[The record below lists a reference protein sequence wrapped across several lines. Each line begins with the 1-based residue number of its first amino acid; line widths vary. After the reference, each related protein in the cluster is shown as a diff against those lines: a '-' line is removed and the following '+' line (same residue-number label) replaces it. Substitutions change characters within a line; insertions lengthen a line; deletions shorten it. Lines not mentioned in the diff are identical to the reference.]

1 MFNRSEQ
8 KMQTTEQKKLEIMNR
23 VRIHAGIVGLV
34 FKNGNYARVITAGKH
49 WIRFNEQVIK
59 YNMTQ
64 AFQAPKA
71 LEILLKDQVL
81 AEMLTVI
88 EVKDNETVLVY
99 ENNNF
104 KHLLTAGRYAFWN
117 HLIDYKFITVD
128 LSKIEI
134 TENIH
139 KALFSNTQLRQ
150 YIRVFEVAAFERAIM
165 IVDDVFVKTLEHGT
179 YHFWKNEQT
188 IKIVK
193 ADMRQLQLEIAGQ
206 ELLTKDKATVRINFY
221 AQYKVIDIETALMR
235 NKDYEKQL
243 YITLQLALRAFVG
256 GYTLDELLEQK
267 ETIAEAVL
275 NEVKTQVAKLGVQ
288 VLHAGMRDVILPGDM
303 KDIMNQV
310 LIAHKKAQANVV
322 TRREETA
329 STRSLLNTAKLM
341 EDNNMLFKLKEME
354 YVEKIAD
361 KIGEITVAGN
371 GNVIEQLKDIFSV
384 NK

>member
-1 MFNRSEQ
+1 MFNRSEI
-8 KMQTTEQKKLEIMNR
+8 KIISEQKKLEIMNR
-23 VRIHAGIVGLV
+23 VRIHAGMVGLV
-34 FKNGNYARVITAGKH
+34 FKNGNYTRVITEGKH
-49 WIRFNEQVIK
+49 WINFREQVVK
-59 YNMTQ
+59 YSLSLP
-64 AFQAPKA
+64 FDAPRA
-71 LEILLKDQVL
+71 LEILLKDQAL
-81 AEMLTVI
+81 AKLLTVI
-88 EVKDNETVLVY
+88 EVKDNEIVLVY
-99 ENNNF
+99 ENGNF
-104 KHLLTAGRYAFWN
+104 KAVLTAGRYTYWN
-117 HLIDYKFITVD
+117 SLIDYKFVTAD

-134 TENIH
+134 TEAIEKSIYN
-139 KALFSNTQLRQ
+139 KPELSR
-150 YIRVFEVAAFERAIM
+150 YIRVFEVAAYEKAMM
-165 IVDDVFVKTLEHGT
+165 IVNDKFVKTLEHGT
-179 YHFWKNEQT
+179 YHFWRNEQT
-188 IKIVK
+188 IKIAK

-221 AQYKVIDIETALMR
+221 AQYKVANIETALMH

-243 YITLQLALRAFVG
+243 YIILQLALRAFVG
-256 GYTLDELLEQK
+256 AYTLDELLEQK
-267 ETIAEAVL
+267 ETIAKAVL
-275 NEVKTQVAKLGVQ
+275 NDVKTQADKLGVN
-288 VLHAGMRDVILPGDM
+288 VLHTGIRDVILPGDM

>member
-1 MFNRSEQ
+1 M
-8 KMQTTEQKKLEIMNR
+8 KR
-23 VRIHAGIVGLV
+23 VRIHAGNVGLV
-34 FKNGNYARVITAGKH
+34 FKNGDYQRVITQGKH
-49 WIRFNEQVIK
+49 WLRFSERLST
-59 YNMTQ
+59 YALNMP
-64 AFQAPKA
+64 FHAPKA
-71 LEILLKDQVL
+71 LEVLLKDEAL
-81 AEMLTVI
+81 ATILTLV
-88 EVKDNETVLVY
+88 EVKDNEIVLVY

-104 KHLLTAGRYAFWN
+104 KNVLTAGRYTYWN
-117 HLIDYKFITVD
+117 TLIDYKFVTAD
-128 LSKIEI
+128 LSKISI
-134 TENIH
+134 TEAIKKNLYS
-139 KALFSNTQLRQ
+139 KAELAK
-150 YIRVFEVAAFERAIM
+150 YIRVFEVAAYEKAIM
-165 IVDDVFVKTLEHGT
+165 IVDDEFVKILEHGT
-179 YHFWKNEQT
+179 YHFWRNDQT
-188 IKIVK
+188 IKIAK

-221 AQYKVIDIETALMR
+221 AQYKVTDIETALMR

-243 YITLQLALRAFVG
+243 YITLQLALRAFIG
-256 GYTLDELLEQK
+256 AYTLDELLEQK

-275 NEVKTQVAKLGVQ
+275 KDVKGQASKLGVN

-341 EDNNMLFKLKEME
+341 EDNTMLFKLKEME

>member
-1 MFNRSEQ
+1 M
-8 KMQTTEQKKLEIMNR
+8 KR
-23 VRIHAGIVGLV
+23 VRIHAGNVGLV
-34 FKNGNYARVITAGKH
+34 FKSGNYARVITAGKH
-49 WIRFNEQVIK
+49 WISFNQSVIT
-59 YNMTQ
+59 YSLTS
-64 AFQAPKA
+64 AFNAPKA
-71 LEILLKDQVL
+71 LEILLQDKTL
-81 AEMLTVI
+81 ANMLTVI
-88 EVKDNETVLVY
+88 DIQDNEIVLVY
-99 ENNNF
+99 NNNNF
-104 KHLLTAGRYAFWN
+104 KHVLTAGRNTYWN
-117 HLIDYKFITVD
+117 GLIDYKFITVNFSD
-128 LSKIEI
+128 I
-134 TENIH
+134 NIPKTID
-139 KALFSNTQLRQ
+139 KALFNNAALRQ
-150 YIRVFEVAAFERAIM
+150 YIRVFEVAAFEKAIM
-165 IVDDVFVKTLEHGT
+165 IVDDKFVKILEHGT

-193 ADMRQLQLEIAGQ
+193 ADMRQLQLEVAGQ
-206 ELLTKDKATVRINFY
+206 ELLTKDKATVRINFF
-221 AQYKVIDIETALMR
+221 AQYKVTDIETALMR

-256 GYTLDELLEQK
+256 AYTLDELLEQK
-267 ETIAEAVL
+267 ETIAQAVL
-275 NEVKTQVAKLGVQ
+275 TDVKTQVAKLGVQ